1 MVSLILGFLLVAFTV
16 FAVIPQGLDW
26 KDDIVL
32 FLKGGVPVFTAFVGI
47 ISVFIGIADIKDR
60 KEAKKEELLEA
71 EGKE

>member
-1 MVSLILGFLLVAFTV
+1 MISLLLGLLFIAFTV
-16 FAVIPQGLDW
+16 FAVLPQGLGW
-26 KDDIVL
+26 KDEIIL

-60 KEAKKEELLEA
+60 QEAKKEELLEA